1 MAGGRPTI
9 ELDKKQFEALC
20 GFQCTLAEIASHFDV
35 TEDSVIRW
43 CKRTYKTSYS
53 SVFEQKRGKGKVSL
67 RRRQYQ
73 KAMDGDTAML
83 IFLGKNW
90 LGQADRPELL
100 GADTEA
106 EAKQGHETL
115 MKAIRNLKDDNPAD

>member
-35 TEDSVIRW
+35 TEKTVIAW
-43 CKRTYKTSYS
+43 CKRTYKDTFY

>member
-1 MAGGRPTI
+1 MAGGRPRI
-9 ELDKKQFEALC
+9 ELDKKQFETLC
-20 GFQCTLAEIASHFDV
+20 GFQCTLAEIASYFDV

-43 CKRTYKTSYS
+43 CKRTYKMSFS